1 MPLDL
6 PPLQMERVVCS
17 ILAADKYKIPANVLI
32 AVAEKENGKPG
43 QWVRNSNGTHD
54 VGPLQFNTMYL
65 RDLAQFGIVPADVA
79 ARGCYPYDL
88 AAWRVRQHIVKDHG
102 DLWTRVA
109 NYHSRTP
116 RINAGYREDLKKRA
130 ATWAEWLAGHF
141 ATHEVAGNAATR
153 VSTPDNPEP

>member
-54 VGPLQFNTMYL
+54 VGPLQFNTTYL
-65 RDLAQFGIVPADVA
+65 RELAHFGIAPADVA
-79 ARGCYPYDL
+79 SRGCYPYDL
-88 AAWRVRQHIVKDHG
+88 AAWRLRQHIVKDHG
-102 DLWTRVA
+102 DLWTRAA

-116 RINAGYREDLKKRA
+116 WINAKYRGDLKKRA
-130 ATWAEWLAGHF
+130 AKWANWLVAHF
-141 ATHEVAGNAATR
+141 STHEVTGDCAPQAGSRNYR
-153 VSTPDNPEP
+153 QP